1 MQSGTE
7 KNADMPP
14 STLNMAWR
22 GGPHYLQL
30 LYPRRIIPQYKC
42 NLKSDRLCYK
52 SYFVMS
58 YSQS

>member
-52 SYFVMS
+52 SYFV
-58 YSQS
+58 